1 MPYNLLKERVKGQ
14 GLGRRL
20 VELLRDKGRAFKA
33 QAGQNQLPT
42 DLKTFYFLCE
52 GKSETL
58 PKLSSQ
64 SLAKS
69 FFKLKWVQIFLKEG
83 KKAEMV

>member
-42 DLKTFYFLCE
+42 SRKTFYFLCG
-52 GKSETL
+52 GKSEAL
-58 PKLSSQ
+58 PQLSYQ
-64 SLAKS
+64 SPGKEFAQ
-69 FFKLKWVQIFLKEG
+69 LK
-83 KKAEMV
+83 